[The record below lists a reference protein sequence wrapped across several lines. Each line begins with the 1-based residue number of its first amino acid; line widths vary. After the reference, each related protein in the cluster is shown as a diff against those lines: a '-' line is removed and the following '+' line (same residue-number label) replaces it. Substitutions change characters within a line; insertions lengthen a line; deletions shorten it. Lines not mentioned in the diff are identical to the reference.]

1 MRFRWYYSI
10 LLMVLLVSAVSA
22 QAGISTALSTAASQ
36 VSVTNV
42 VLDPTILM
50 PHDEGL
56 VTIEVTNS
64 GTESV
69 PLSVAYLFSDGVTAL
84 NNGDYLSLG
93 TLGGGN
99 KMTFTFTLTAN
110 VKDGVYYPLFS
121 LGFREPS
128 SDSLRFPIPVKV
140 ESSDLQLSVIAAP
153 DTFSPGRTDAIFLS
167 VGNPRENMLNGIVIV
182 PEGEGFTFAQKSYF
196 VGDLTP
202 GKAVTVIFNVTPT
215 IATDLTFTAQYRN
228 GMNDHTT
235 TVAVP
240 VTFGT
245 DKTRADPVVNNIQL
259 TLSGS
264 VYTLTG
270 DVTNAGLTDARG
282 VVVTVDSPAQ
292 GVDPNPLSPLGS
304 LAPDDLSSFEIT
316 FTAPNLTEVP
326 LLIVYKDL
334 DGNEFRKNILVGLNF
349 GGLNSAPVAG
359 AGGPPILPILIVI
372 VVVIAIII
380 AWNWGLFRRK
390 SRK

>member
-1 MRFRWYYSI
+1 
-10 LLMVLLVSAVSA
+10 MVLLVSAVSA
-22 QAGISTALSTAASQ
+22 QPSTSTLQGTAASQ
-36 VSVTNV
+36 LSVTNV
-42 VLDPTILM
+42 VLDPAILM

-56 VTIEVTNS
+56 VTIEVTNT

-69 PLSVAYLFSDGVTAL
+69 PLSVAYLFPDGVTAL
-84 NNGDYLSLG
+84 NDGAYLSLG

-99 KMTFTFTLTAN
+99 KMNFTFTITAD

-121 LGFREPS
+121 LGFREPG
-128 SDSLRFPIPVKV
+128 SDSLRFPIPIKV
-140 ESSDLQLSVIAAP
+140 ESSELQLSVTSAP
-153 DTFSPGRTDAIFLS
+153 NTFSPGRTDAISLS
-167 VGNPRENMLNGIVIV
+167 VGNPRENTLKGIVIV

-196 VGDLTP
+196 VGDLAP
-202 GKAVTVIFNVTPT
+202 GRALTVMFNVTPT

-228 GMNDHTT
+228 GMNDHATI
-235 TVAVP
+235 VILP
-240 VTFGT
+240 VSFGT
-245 DKTRADPVVNNIQL
+245 DKTRADPVINNIQL
-259 TLSGS
+259 SLSGS

-282 VVVTVDSPAQ
+282 VVVTVDRPARA
-292 GVDPNPLSPLGS
+292 VDPNPLSPLGS

-326 LLIVYKDL
+326 LVITYKDL
-334 DGNEFRKNILVGLNF
+334 DGNEFQKNIPVSLDSAGLVGVGTT
-349 GGLNSAPVAG
+349 GGSSSL
-359 AGGPPILPILIVI
+359 PILPIFIVL
-372 VVVIAIII
+372 VVVIAVVI